1 MLWPFM
7 RRGRLF
13 HDVDDVLNEME
24 ATFQQ
29 QLDQLSKTP
38 PKNFVRERILPNGRH
53 VKEWGPFVY
62 RYSVTIGHDGR
73 PRIREFGNLKPK
85 TQRGRPQFNVH
96 EQREPL
102 IDVFETNKGVRIV
115 AEVPGIDKSDINL
128 NATAQTLTINVD
140 AASRKYYK
148 EIELPAEIDP
158 QRAKSTY
165 KNGILEVTLPY
176 TAKPTRH
183 GETVP
188 IE

>member
-1 MLWPFM
+1 M
-7 RRGRLF
+7 RRGWLF

-38 PKNFVRERILPNGRH
+38 PKNFVRERILPDGRH
-53 VKEWGPFVY
+53 IKEWGPFVY
-62 RYSVTIGHDGR
+62 GYSVTIGHNGR
-73 PRIREFGNLKPK
+73 PRIREFGNLKPD
-85 TQRGRPQFNVH
+85 TQRGRPQFNVQ

-102 IDVFETNKGVRIV
+102 IDVFETNTGIRVI
-115 AEVPGIDKSDINL
+115 AEIPGIEKSDINL
-128 NATAQTLTINVD
+128 HTTPQTLTINVD

-148 EIELPAEIDP
+148 EIKLPAEINP

-165 KNGILEVTLPY
+165 KNGILEVNLLY
-176 TAKPTRH
+176 TTKH
-183 GETVP
+183 KHQGESIP